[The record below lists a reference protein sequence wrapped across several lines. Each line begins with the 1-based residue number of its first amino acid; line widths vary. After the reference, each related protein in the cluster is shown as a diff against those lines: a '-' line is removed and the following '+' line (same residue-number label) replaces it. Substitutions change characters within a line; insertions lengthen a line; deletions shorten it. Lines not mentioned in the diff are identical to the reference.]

1 MSYRC
6 CDAHRRAR
14 VDAHPQLTGIDW
26 LEVANTSAGAPAW
39 PSDLGGRLSPQWGTH
54 LMDVNFALGDLIALV
69 ETQAGAY

>member
-26 LEVANTSAGAPAW
+26 LEVLDADAP
-39 PSDLGGRLSPQWGTH
+39 LGSPRQRTLLLRLLKP
-54 LMDVNFALGDLIALV
+54 VPPALAIDNLRIDGGERIRGIGI
-69 ETQAGAY
+69 E